1 VFLCLGVSENSC
13 KGAKNIQA
21 SKEKKENNHVCGHNL
36 ALALV
41 AIQMASLPFGG
52 VGEVFNAP
60 LSPY

>member
-1 VFLCLGVSENSC
+1 MG
-13 KGAKNIQA
+13 KY
-21 SKEKKENNHVCGHNL
+21 NL

-52 VGEVFNAP
+52 VGEVVNTL

>member
-13 KGAKNIQA
+13 KGAKKYTSRQR
-21 SKEKKENNHVCGHNL
+21 KKKNNHVGKYNL
-36 ALALV
+36 ALALT
-41 AIQMASLPFGG
+41 AIRMASLPFGG